1 MYRIRSG
8 YVGVK
13 ISSLTKLSIKV
24 ALNLLR
30 GAASGELARLSSS
43 VHSAR
48 PTVEAAFD
56 VVRVNDGVRNLLF
69 WKPETRSGKAQ
80 MRTSS
85 RSE

>member
-30 GAASGELARLSSS
+30 GAASRELARLSSS